1 MSESFSLRANPPK
14 KTKKSSKKK
23 EKPKESSEGKSFDPE
38 FVTTVN
44 NDLEQIKKDIK
55 KLWKILN
62 PKPKT
67 SAEFVKFLRVKFNIP
82 NLSKTDMRITGKLPN
97 HMNYEE
103 KQTMSGIMRHHGNLE
118 LVMEWIREFLSE

>member
-1 MSESFSLRANPPK
+1 MSESFSLRATTPTK
-14 KTKKSSKKK
+14 KKKKSSKKK

-44 NDLEQIKKDIK
+44 SDLEQIKKDIK

-82 NLSKTDMRITGKLPN
+82 DLSKTDMRVIGKLPN
-97 HMNYEE
+97 GVLQSFLPGHIQFYLL
-103 KQTMSGIMRHHGNLE
+103 NLG
-118 LVMEWIREFLSE
+118 